1 MRTAYLVVGSS
12 PLKLTRTVGNIL
24 LKKEHVCMVIFVLK
38 IVNGKKYQDLDR
50 VTTKAKHTV
59 ILHDSME

>member
-38 IVNGKKYQDLDR
+38 IVNGKRYQDFDK
-50 VTTKAKHTV
+50 VATKAKHTM
-59 ILHDSME
+59 ILHD